1 MIAQLIKTVFLSIF
15 VIGFSL
21 PASAFDIETHVT
33 PDGHSFTLAKMPG
46 APQTFIRFVWRGGN
60 GFVSP
65 GKENIEELGPAMMV
79 NGGSIGLPANALAS
93 QINALGGGLQLYSKP
108 DAFHGLLI
116 GTEEKLTDTAELL
129 NLVLTKPA
137 FDPRWLRRF
146 QRNYVENV
154 SAHLKTPSGQAWR
167 TMREISIGRHPLRQ
181 VWNATPTK
189 NISAI
194 TIEDIKD
201 WHRRTVT
208 ANDVGIFVAGNAESG
223 KVAAAIDIALRNLPR
238 KSGRQDFPPLSMH
251 YPAKTIL
258 VHRPEIEKSYILV
271 GGAVPK
277 TYSPQQEAREIG
289 VGVLGVSDQ
298 SRLFSAIRKEL
309 RAAYR
314 FNAWISDFSR
324 DHAMLYFQGEIDTA
338 KLGDAYTTIRD
349 TYEEF
354 RRNGIGR
361 IEFPFAQRLYK
372 NRATG
377 ILEHPRGVANLMVEA
392 WLTDR
397 TINSGLSYPER
408 AASLARGPVNQV
420 IREEF
425 PPFAGMVKIIVS
437 PDQNAIAA
445 DCIIQDFSQA
455 VTCR

>member
-1 MIAQLIKTVFLSIF
+1 M
-15 VIGFSL
+15 
-21 PASAFDIETHVT
+21 
-33 PDGHSFTLAKMPG
+33 
-46 APQTFIRFVWRGGN
+46 
-60 GFVSP
+60 
-65 GKENIEELGPAMMV
+65 
-79 NGGSIGLPANALAS
+79 
-93 QINALGGGLQLYSKP
+93 
-108 DAFHGLLI
+108 
-116 GTEEKLTDTAELL
+116 
-129 NLVLTKPA
+129 
-137 FDPRWLRRF
+137 
-146 QRNYVENV
+146 
-154 SAHLKTPSGQAWR
+154 
-167 TMREISIGRHPLRQ
+167 
-181 VWNATPTK
+181 
-189 NISAI
+189 
-194 TIEDIKD
+194 
-201 WHRRTVT
+201 
-208 ANDVGIFVAGNAESG
+208 
-223 KVAAAIDIALRNLPR
+223 
-238 KSGRQDFPPLSMH
+238 
-251 YPAKTIL
+251 
-258 VHRPEIEKSYILV
+258 
-271 GGAVPK
+271 
-277 TYSPQQEAREIG
+277 
-289 VGVLGVSDQ
+289 GVSDQ

-377 ILEHPRGVANLMVEA
+377 VLEHPRGVANLMVEA